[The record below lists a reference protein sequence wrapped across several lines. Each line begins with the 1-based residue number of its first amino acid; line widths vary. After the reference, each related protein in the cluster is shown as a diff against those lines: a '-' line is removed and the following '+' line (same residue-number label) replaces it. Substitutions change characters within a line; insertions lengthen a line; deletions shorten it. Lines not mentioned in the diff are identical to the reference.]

1 MVDELTQESFQTGKA
16 IVTVSVDIIQA
27 IADACRKSEE
37 AKGNMTPEQK
47 DNVLKKVV
55 GLVTSN
61 YKETHGSLKT
71 FNKDGADV
79 AHLDVSDERTAE
91 IIKEVCKKSHIP
103 VDLKETPRADGTCS
117 YVAFC
122 EVKSVDQLT
131 AIIEMAS
138 KQVEEEQAA
147 MTKEIVVYND
157 KDEPIVSVSFVK
169 EEDIKYERFSE
180 VQDKAV
186 RFEVRDYEKN
196 VLDKGDLIPG
206 EDTKEKIKEKAVKHA
221 IKPKKSL
228 KERIKDKKELSEKK
242 DKNRQREKVK
252 QKTKNRSQSR

>member
-61 YKETHGSLKT
+61 YKETHG
-71 FNKDGADV
+71 DV

-91 IIKEVCKKSHIP
+91 IIKDVCKKSHIP

-157 KDEPIVSVSFVK
+157 KDEPIVSESFVK

-186 RFEVRDYEKN
+186 RFEVRDNEN
-196 VLDKGDLIPG
+196 NILDKGDLIPG

>member
-16 IVTVSVDIIQA
+16 VVTVSVDIIQA

-37 AKGNMTPEQK
+37 AKANMTPEQK
-47 DNVLKKVV
+47 ENVLKKVV

-71 FNKDGADV
+71 FNKEGADV

-91 IIKEVCKKSHIP
+91 IIKDVCKKSHIP
-103 VDLKETPRADGTCS
+103 IDMKETPRADGSCS

-138 KQVEEEQAA
+138 KQVAEEQEA
-147 MTKEIVVYND
+147 MTRTVVVFNE
-157 KDEPIVSVSFVK
+157 KDEELVSENFVK
-169 EEDIKYERFSE
+169 ESDIDYEKISE

-186 RFEVRDYEKN
+186 RFEIRDNNKN
-196 VLDKGDLIPG
+196 VLDKGDMIPG
-206 EDTKEKIKEKAVKHA
+206 EDSKEKIKEKAVEHGLKE
-221 IKPKKSL
+221 KKSL
-228 KERIKDKKELSEKK
+228 KERIKSKKELSQKK